1 MRGYRLNIYNVLQLF
16 TALHWYSTNIN
27 VLMWAAT
34 VVCVAAL
41 LSHIVVMQTASIFPI
56 FSSFFA
62 SESSKHVQYVVPRL
76 WPCDAQE
83 CRNSTRQNFW
93 MYIFQRY
100 IAAMMILCQS
110 FLLRNI
116 LFIANY
122 DLSYM
127 EVFKLCFEFDAFTKE
142 QDRRYSD
149 PKARNG

>member
-34 VVCVAAL
+34 VVRAAAL

-62 SESSKHVQYVVPRL
+62 SGSSKHVQYVVPRL

-83 CRNSTRQNFW
+83 YRNSIRQNFW
-93 MYIFQRY
+93 MYIFQWWFCDSHFCLEIFY
-100 IAAMMILCQS
+100 
-110 FLLRNI
+110 LLLI
-116 LFIANY
+116 VIYLT
-122 DLSYM
+122 YM
-127 EVFKLCFEFDAFTKE
+127 EVFKLCFEFYAFTKE